1 MFFTHSKISP
11 IKIIYSAIKRLCYDI
26 KNDVKGDGRLKA
38 LLKRWFVDGMS
49 YMALGLFCS
58 LIIGLILETVGTEL
72 KPYIDTSLLI
82 DIGKLAKQY
91 TGAAVGVAVAFGTGA
106 KPMVIF
112 ASAVTGM
119 YGYEQGGAA
128 GTYIVALITSEFGR
142 FYSGKTKIDIIL
154 TPLLTLIIGAL
165 IAKLVGPFIQSIM
178 LSLGEFIGFATEQQ
192 PLLMGILV
200 SLVFGLTLSS
210 PISSAALAL
219 MLGINGTAAAAA
231 TIGCCCHMIGFAV
244 TSFRDNGIQGI
255 IAHGIGTS
263 KVQIPN
269 YMRHPYILVP
279 PVIASII
286 VAPLMTLFWPM
297 QNVAAGAGMGTS
309 GFVGQIMTIKTMGN
323 SVTTWLQIGLFHFLL
338 PGVISYIVYILL
350 IRTNIIRGGEQK
362 IHTGG

>member
-1 MFFTHSKISP
+1 M
-11 IKIIYSAIKRLCYDI
+11 CYDNENDI
-26 KNDVKGDGRLKA
+26 KGAGSLKA

-49 YMALGLFCS
+49 FMALGLFCS

-72 KPYIDTSLLI
+72 KPFLDTSLLI
-82 DIGKLAKQY
+82 EIGKLAKLY
-91 TGAAVGVAVAFGTGA
+91 TGAAVGVAVAFGLGA

-128 GTYIVALITSEFGR
+128 GTYVVSLATAELGR

-154 TPLLTLIIGAL
+154 TPLLTLVIGAI
-165 IAKLVGPFIQSIM
+165 IAKLVGPFIQAFM
-178 LSLGEFIGFATEQQ
+178 LSLGEFITFATDQQ

-200 SLVFGLTLSS
+200 SLIFGLTLSS

-244 TSFRDNGIQGI
+244 TSFKDNGIQGL

-263 KVQIPN
+263 KIQIPN
-269 YMRHPYILVP
+269 YMLHPFILVP

-286 VAPLMTLFWPM
+286 VAPIMTMLWPM
-297 QNVAAGAGMGTS
+297 KNAAAGAGMGTS
-309 GFVGQIMTIKTMGN
+309 GFVGQIMTIKTMG
-323 SVTTWLQIGLFHFLL
+323 SSLTTWMQIGLFHFLL
-338 PGVISYIVYILL
+338 PGVISYIVYIMMS
-350 IRTNIIRGGEQK
+350 RANIIKAGEQK
-362 IHTGG
+362 INTGG